1 MEFLPSTM
9 TLNTNFCILSSPV
22 LFPFPIFSIHFPVSF
37 FVAFLTFA
45 AQNLPVVKT
54 FTLPLSP
61 LKAEAENRLKI
72 PFYWHFS
79 KINEAT
85 LRNVLGDNIITMN
98 SFGLPGDLLNIF
110 I

>member
-61 LKAEAENRLKI
+61 LKAEAENRLKL
-72 PFYWHFS
+72 PFHRHFS

-85 LRNVLGDNIITMN
+85 LRNGH
-98 SFGLPGDLLNIF
+98 FRR
-110 I
+110 